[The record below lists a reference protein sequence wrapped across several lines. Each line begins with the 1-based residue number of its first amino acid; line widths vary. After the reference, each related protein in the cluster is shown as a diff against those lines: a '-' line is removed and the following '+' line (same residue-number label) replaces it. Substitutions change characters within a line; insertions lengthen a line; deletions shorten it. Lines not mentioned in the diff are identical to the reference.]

1 MTGTLSQIITLTS
14 FGNDFIFNNKLNE
27 NFDTNLSFKY
37 CNKVDF
43 RLFEKPFFF
52 MKQKEKVIADIPND
66 WFKYLKKNGCKK
78 LRLYF
83 RSSADQSFAKDYKL
97 AGLVGGGGTWFV
109 EAVYEKYSNAWASR
123 WEVTKKHDPNDNI
136 WTVNYAQTLSNLPT
150 MDLQISLQK
159 SKEELQTTLTE
170 IEAFAIGQKLDYWS
184 DQFTKARHAL
194 ISNTPESF
202 YYNSDLVVNNNYSL
216 TARQILYAAG
226 TAWVFGAMGSWNDL
240 GFNTKE
246 DNEKYET
253 LTETLYAKVNEAI
266 ISATNSY

>member
-14 FGNDFIFNNKLNE
+14 FGNDFLFDGRLNE
-27 NFDTNLSFKY
+27 NFSDNLSFKF

-43 RLFEKPFFF
+43 RTFERPFFF
-52 MKQKEKVIADIPND
+52 MKRKEKVISEFPND
-66 WFKYLKKNGCKK
+66 WFKFLKKSRCKK

-97 AGLVGGGGTWFV
+97 AGLVGGGGTWFI
-109 EAVYEKYSNAWASR
+109 EAVYDNYSNAWANR
-123 WEVTKKHDPNDNI
+123 WEVTKKDDPNNNI
-136 WTVNYAQTLSNLPT
+136 WTVNYLQILSNLPT
-150 MDLQISLQK
+150 IDLQISLQK
-159 SKEELQTTLTE
+159 CKEELEKTLME

-184 DQFTKARHAL
+184 KQFAQARQAL

-202 YYNSDLVVNNNYSL
+202 YYNSDLIVNKNYSL
-216 TARQILYAAG
+216 MARQILYAAG

-253 LTETLYAKVNEAI
+253 LTETLYVKVNEAI
-266 ISATNSY
+266 ISAINSY

>member
-14 FGNDFIFNNKLNE
+14 FGNDFIFSNKLNT
-27 NFDTNLSFKY
+27 NFSTNLSFKF

-66 WFKYLKKNGCKK
+66 WFKYLKKSGCKK

-97 AGLVGGGGTWFV
+97 AGLVGGGGTWFI
-109 EAVYEKYSNAWASR
+109 ESVYDNYSNAWANR
-123 WEVTKKHDPNDNI
+123 WEVTKKDDPNDNI

-159 SKEELQTTLTE
+159 CKEELEKTLTE
-170 IEAFAIGQKLDYWS
+170 IEDFANGQNLDYWS
-184 DQFTKARHAL
+184 NQFAQARKAL

-202 YYNSDLVVNNNYSL
+202 YYNSDLIVNTNYSL
-216 TARQILYAAG
+216 TAKQILYAAG

-240 GFNTKE
+240 GFNTSE

-253 LTETLYAKVNEAI
+253 LTETLYSKVNEAI